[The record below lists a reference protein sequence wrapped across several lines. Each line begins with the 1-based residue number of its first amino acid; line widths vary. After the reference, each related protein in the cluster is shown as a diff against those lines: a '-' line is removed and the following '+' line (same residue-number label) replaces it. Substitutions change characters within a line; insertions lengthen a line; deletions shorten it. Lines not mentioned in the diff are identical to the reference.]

1 MKHAYLILAH
11 TEFEL
16 LQLLVQALDDPRNDI
31 YVHFDKRV
39 KELPKLS
46 ADQSRLIILTERE
59 KVYWGDVSM
68 IEAEY
73 RLFRAAYTSGVEY
86 AYFHL
91 LSGVDLPLKSQNYI
105 HSFFEDNQGKEFV
118 GFNWEITK
126 AQINTRV
133 RCVHLFPHSFRGA
146 GILFQ
151 LKRVIRYSYIVL
163 QKILGF
169 KVNRNTEFHK
179 GGQWV
184 SITRDLVSYLLS
196 KHEELVRMYRYT
208 FAPDEFFIQT
218 LVWGTPFME
227 RLYDKND
234 EGRGA
239 VRAIGWRNGE
249 LVDYTSKDLPYLQT
263 TEHLFARKFNSRD
276 MTFIREVLKLS
287 STNG

>member
-39 KELPKLS
+39 NELPKLS
-46 ADQSRLIILTERE
+46 VDQSRLIILTERE

-91 LSGVDLPLKSQNYI
+91 LSGVDLPLKSQNCI

-126 AQINTRV
+126 AQIDTRV

-151 LKRVIRYSYIVL
+151 VKRVIRYSYIVL

-169 KVNRNTEFHK
+169 KANRNIEFHK

-196 KHEELVRMYRYT
+196 K
-208 FAPDEFFIQT
+208 

-227 RLYDKND
+227 RLYDKKD

-287 STNG
+287 SANG